1 MHNKET
7 FAEYLAFVGF
17 TEDGAKKLISHII
30 DRKASAEEIILLYE
44 YLNGKKSLQE
54 HLKAW

>member
-30 DRKASAEEIILLYE
+30 DRKASA
-44 YLNGKKSLQE
+44 
-54 HLKAW
+54 